1 MDRGPAATAAQHGTT
16 TIRPIA
22 QLQIVRA
29 VAALVVVLF
38 HTQGELRHRGF
49 ADPFP
54 DLTVGAFGVDLF
66 FVVSGFIMVFA
77 SDRLFGRG
85 RQALPFLARRL
96 ARIAPLYWAFTA
108 IFAAIALVPGHL
120 PGYPQASAAHIVAS
134 FLFLPA
140 LRPEDGA
147 YFPVYSLGWT
157 LNYEMFF
164 YVCFAAALG
173 LRRGWAVAAVTAGIG
188 GLVLAGRVLALPWPL
203 LVWANPISLEFVFGL
218 WIALAFLDGR
228 RLPPR
233 LGIPLLA
240 VALTAL
246 ALYAPRIDSLG
257 DWRGLAWGIPAAI
270 VVAVALSRPLGS
282 GGPVARAAVR
292 LGDAS
297 YSLYLV
303 HSALFIAVYA
313 GLSRLFDPHRL
324 PPVAYAGLLVVG
336 SIAVALALF
345 RLFEVPVTRALQR
358 RLGRPAGGRPD
369 LASALPLSGP

>member
-1 MDRGPAATAAQHGTT
+1 MRAA
-16 TIRPIA
+16 
-22 QLQIVRA
+22 
-29 VAALVVVLF
+29 AALVVVLF

-54 DLTVGAFGVDLF
+54 DLTIGAFGVDLF

-77 SDRLFGRG
+77 SERLFGHA

-164 YVCFAAALG
+164 YLCFAAALG
-173 LRRGWAVAAVTAGIG
+173 LHRNRAVVAVSAGMG
-188 GLVLAGRVLALPWPL
+188 GLVLAGRLLVLPWPL

-218 WIALAFLDGR
+218 WIGLAYLDGR
-228 RLPPR
+228 RVPPR
-233 LGIPLLA
+233 LGVPLA
-240 VALTAL
+240 VAAL
-246 ALYAPRIDSLG
+246 AAVAFYTPHIHSLG
-257 DWRGLAWGIPAAI
+257 DWRGLAWGLPAAAI
-270 VVAVALSRPLGS
+270 VAVALSRPFGS

-303 HSALFIAVYA
+303 HSALFIAVHA

-324 PPVAYAGLLVVG
+324 PPLAYEGLLVAG
-336 SIAVALALF
+336 SAAAALVLF
-345 RLFEVPVTRALQR
+345 RFFEVPVTRALQR
-358 RLGRPAGGRPD
+358 ALGKREGTRPD

>member
-1 MDRGPAATAAQHGTT
+1 M
-16 TIRPIA
+16 
-22 QLQIVRA
+22 
-29 VAALVVVLF
+29 LF

-54 DLTVGAFGVDLF
+54 DLTIGAFGVDLF

-96 ARIAPLYWAFTA
+96 ARIAPLYWVFTA
-108 IFAAIALVPGHL
+108 VFAGIAVVLGHL
-120 PGYPQASAAHIVAS
+120 PGHPRASVAHIVAS

-173 LRRGWAVAAVTAGIG
+173 LRRGRAVLAVSAGIG

-203 LVWANPISLEFVFGL
+203 HVWANPISLEFVFGL
-218 WIALAFLDGR
+218 WVGLAYLAGR
-228 RLPPR
+228 RVPSR
-233 LGIPLLA
+233 LGVPLA
-240 VALTAL
+240 VAAL
-246 ALYAPRIDSLG
+246 VAVVLYTPHIDSLG
-257 DWRGLAWGIPAAI
+257 DWRGLAWGLPAAS
-270 VVAVALSRPLGS
+270 VVAVALSRPFGS

-303 HSALFIAVYA
+303 HSALFIAAYA

-324 PPVAYAGLLVVG
+324 PAVAYAGLLVAG
-336 SIAVALALF
+336 SVAAALVLF
-345 RLFEVPVTRALQR
+345 RFFEVPVTRALQR
-358 RLGRPAGGRPD
+358 ALGRRADPRPE

>member
-1 MDRGPAATAAQHGTT
+1 M
-16 TIRPIA
+16 
-22 QLQIVRA
+22 
-29 VAALVVVLF
+29 AALIVVMF

-54 DLTVGAFGVDLF
+54 DLTIGAFGVDLF

-85 RQALPFLARRL
+85 RQALPFLARRI
-96 ARIAPLYWAFTA
+96 ARIAPLYWIFTA
-108 IFAAIALVPGHL
+108 IFTAIAVVLGHL
-120 PGYPQASAAHIVAS
+120 PGHPQASATHIVAS
-134 FLFLPA
+134 ILFLPA

-173 LRRGWAVAAVTAGIG
+173 LRRGWAVAAVSVGIG
-188 GLVLAGRVLALPWPL
+188 GLVLAGRVLVLPWPL
-203 LVWANPISLEFVFGL
+203 LVWANSISLEFVFGL
-218 WIALAFLDGR
+218 WIALAYLGGHRVPR
-228 RLPPR
+228 RL
-233 LGIPLLA
+233 GVPLLA
-240 VALTAL
+240 TALVGVAL
-246 ALYAPRIDSLG
+246 YSPYIDSLG

-270 VVAVALSRPLGS
+270 AVSVALSRPFGA

-313 GLSRLFDPHRL
+313 GLSRLFDPHL
-324 PPVAYAGLLVVG
+324 LSPVAYAGLLVAG
-336 SIAVALALF
+336 SVAAALVLF

-358 RLGRPAGGRPD
+358 ALGRPVGGRPD